1 MARRPVKYKR
11 LREWKRSASWF
22 LSELRRSK
30 TGMIGLIMIITFVV
44 LSITFPY
51 YGDTEIISNW
61 NTNLQYFK
69 NKLYPKGAPPCWAD
83 VFSTKKY
90 TSTQIILQ
98 DGISVTRE
106 LVVLSASNFTTNPR
120 AKNLNVTAAIYRIE
134 VPFVIDGDVVPKDII
149 MVFNNVTYNQSKG
162 LEVKIGPVKRRI
174 PLVPYISSFY
184 FERPDG
190 AKLYLVG
197 KGGHFKQKI
206 NENPFGWPPQS
217 YSSNRTIVAL
227 RSGIAGIEG
236 FYNSLLASIYEA
248 YGVNITE
255 RAPDAA
261 YRIMDILFSKDP
273 VETHK
278 LFAGGE
284 SEVEDVIALRGPY
297 KMVIEF
303 VIPDNKSVISLDRVV
318 VQASCYGLLG
328 TDTNGRDIWQGLLYG
343 LRWALIIGLL
353 TSFLSTMFG
362 ALYGVISGYFGGLID
377 EVMLRI
383 AQTIYALPLLP
394 FLIILV
400 WTFGKAI
407 TVWWIIILLVLFSWP
422 GTSFITRSM
431 ALQLKEEPYVEVA
444 RALGASHARI
454 VTLYI
459 FPQVLPYVFAS
470 IALSV
475 PGAIVAEASL
485 SFLGLGDVEIV
496 TWGRM
501 LRDAQLAQAS
511 LSGMWWWIVPPG
523 LGIAVVGLSFVMLG
537 YALDAILNPKLRR

>member
-1 MARRPVKYKR
+1 MARQPVRYRR

-22 LSELRRSK
+22 LSELRRSR
-30 TGMIGLIMIITFVV
+30 TGMFGLVMIIVFVV
-44 LSITFPY
+44 ASVTFPY
-51 YGDTEIISNW
+51 YGDTEVIANW

-69 NKLYPKGAPPCWAD
+69 DKLYPKGVPPCWAD

-90 TSTQIILQ
+90 TSSQIILPG
-98 DGISVTRE
+98 DINIVRE
-106 LVVLSASNFTTNPR
+106 VEVVDASNFTTNPR
-120 AKNLNVTAAIYRIE
+120 AKGLNVTAVIYRIE
-134 VPFVIDGDVVPKDII
+134 IPFMVDGDVVPKDLIL
-149 MVFNNVTYNQSKG
+149 VFDNVTYNQTKG
-162 LEVKIGPVKRRI
+162 LEIKIGPIKRNI
-174 PLVPYISSFY
+174 PLVPYISLFY

-197 KGGHFKQKI
+197 KGGYFKHKI
-206 NENPFGWPPQS
+206 NENPLGWPPQS
-217 YSSNRTIVAL
+217 YTSNRTIVAL

-236 FYNSLLASIYEA
+236 FYNSLLASIYDA

-255 RAPDAA
+255 RSYDAA
-261 YRIMDILFSKDP
+261 FRIMDIIFSYDP

-284 SEVEDVIALRGPY
+284 TEIEDVRALKGSY
-297 KMVIEF
+297 KMVLEF
-303 VIPDNKSVISLDRVV
+303 VIPDNKSVISLERAVL
-318 VQASCYGLLG
+318 QASCYGLLG

-362 ALYGVISGYFGGLID
+362 ALYGVIGGYFGGLVD
-377 EVMLRI
+377 EIMLRI

-444 RALGASHARI
+444 RALGAGHARI

-523 LGIAVVGLSFVMLG
+523 LGIALVGLSFVMLG